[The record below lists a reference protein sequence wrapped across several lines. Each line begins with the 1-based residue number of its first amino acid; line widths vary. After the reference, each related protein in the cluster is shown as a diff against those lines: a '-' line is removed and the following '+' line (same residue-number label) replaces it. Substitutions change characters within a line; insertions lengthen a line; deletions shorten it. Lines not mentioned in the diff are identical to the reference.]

1 MNREERPQNRL
12 FFPLTKV
19 TWLYLC
25 AQLLLF
31 MGFQNNSA
39 QGFEF
44 RISSL
49 ILLLAIFLSLPA
61 VQFFQNKRFAEK
73 MKELFMEGIPLLLQY
88 DILGFFFI
96 FSCDR
101 LPQKVLSPLI
111 GTEAFSKVLQRLA
124 GFFSYWR
131 GFRLCW
137 FFFIAMS
144 V

>member
-49 ILLLAIFLSLPA
+49 ILL
-61 VQFFQNKRFAEK
+61 
-73 MKELFMEGIPLLLQY
+73 
-88 DILGFFFI
+88 
-96 FSCDR
+96 
-101 LPQKVLSPLI
+101 
-111 GTEAFSKVLQRLA
+111 
-124 GFFSYWR
+124 
-131 GFRLCW
+131 
-137 FFFIAMS
+137 
-144 V
+144 